1 MARGRGRGKGRPR
14 RETIVTLGSA
24 NGARIELEGKKEV
37 TSIVTPARGT
47 LTDPTPI
54 YATEGANQ
62 LHLSTRATTSK
73 TEPVTIIVQQE
84 GENRSV
90 TNGMALSYIPPQ
102 VIDGKS
108 VIQLDKTEVDR
119 ETAKWKCDMIVYV
132 LGESPGYNT
141 MHRYISQTWAEV
153 VAPEILM
160 HEEGYF
166 IVRFQS
172 VEDMQ
177 AEFPTKIPIWVKFPN
192 LPMNCWG
199 CDSLSRI
206 ASAIGIPMFA
216 DECTT
221 KQTRV
226 SFARM
231 LVEVDVTKP
240 LPEEINVM
248 DPTGKTIVQGVKY
261 DWKPIFC
268 QKCQVVGHVCLPEQ
282 AIRTRRSPKKVVQK
296 WISKEVVKPV
306 VTTAK
311 EVPRQET
318 SPIAGPSG
326 VITSLQ
332 PSPNLTLENFPM
344 LQPTPV
350 RNGFSP
356 LSMLWDERDT
366 IPPDKG
372 GQPITQ

>member
-14 RETIVTLGSA
+14 RETILTLGSA
-24 NGARIELEGKKEV
+24 NGARIELEGKKEEGEV
-37 TSIVTPARGT
+37 SINET
-47 LTDPTPI
+47 
-54 YATEGANQ
+54 GAP
-62 LHLSTRATTSK
+62 
-73 TEPVTIIVQQE
+73 PVTTKEKSKDLIE
-84 GENRSV
+84 SWANLFAKNRSV
-90 TNGMALSYIPPQ
+90 TNGMTLSYIPPQ

-108 VIQLDKTEVDR
+108 VIQLDKTNVDR
-119 ETAKWKCDMIVYV
+119 ETAKWKCVMIVYV

-153 VAPEILM
+153 VAPEIFM
-160 HEEGYF
+160 HDEGYF

-172 VEDMQ
+172 VEDM
-177 AEFPTKIPIWVKFPN
+177 
-192 LPMNCWG
+192 
-199 CDSLSRI
+199 I

-221 KQTRV
+221 KQTRI

-282 AIRTRRSPKKVVQK
+282 AMRSRRSPKKVVHK

-332 PSPNLTLENFPM
+332 PSPNLTLENFHM